1 MIHSPEILCPR
12 FSFRFIDGNFDGV
25 ARDSL
30 ESLIDSRFEVGRR
43 REGKGRGEK
52 TGRDVTSIV

>member
-43 REGKGRGEK
+43 REEKGEK